1 MRNHSIL
8 NSFIWTGAIVCV
20 ITIVS
25 ALGAAVFALFCGAL
39 CWPFRVERVPVG
51 FFWATSSGAIA
62 GFLIGILWAIDR
74 AVNWGYFLSA
84 SQDDSHRSA
93 TPCDDGKASLRSSLH
108 ELPKKVIDDTPPASG
123 E

>member
-25 ALGAAVFALFCGAL
+25 ALGAAVFALLCGAL
-39 CWPFRVERVPVG
+39 FWLFRGERVSVG
-51 FFWATSSGAIA
+51 FFWTTTSGAIA
-62 GFLIGILWAIDR
+62 GFLMGILWAIDR

-93 TPCDDGKASLRSSLH
+93 APCDDGKASLTKFPPWT
-108 ELPKKVIDDTPPASG
+108 PKESY
-123 E
+123 